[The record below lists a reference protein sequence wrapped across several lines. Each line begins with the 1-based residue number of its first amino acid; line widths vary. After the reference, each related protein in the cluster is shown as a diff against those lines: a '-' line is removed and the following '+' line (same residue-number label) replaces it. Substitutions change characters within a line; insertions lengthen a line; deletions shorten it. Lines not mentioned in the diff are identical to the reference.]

1 MAISNATQ
9 FRLLLWKNWLLQKR
23 RVVVTTLQ
31 ILLPPLF
38 AFIVLLLRMPVD
50 SEFISTP
57 KIWDSFDPLT
67 LPPEL
72 TPTPTP
78 PDLMKFNFSSFNVST
93 LPSNLPNQEFD
104 SGSFDALTLPPELTP
119 TPPDLMEFNFSSFN
133 VSTLPFNLPNQDFD
147 SGSLEAST
155 LPPKLTPTPPDLM
168 EFNFSSFNVST
179 LPSNLPNQDFDSG
192 SFDASTLPPGLTP
205 TPPDLMEFN
214 LSSFNVSTLPSN
226 LPNQEFDSGSFEAST
241 LPPKLTVPNQAG
253 NMTWMLVYS
262 PNTSHAATRIAQ
274 VVTRI
279 LDITPFPIGT
289 VHHYIHT
296 YITICIARCVDSTEY
311 MSNQRRW
318 RQSLADYLL
327 MLLTIFFYLT
337 CEVSFIF
344 SEVTRVTRYQSVTP
358 KIILRLD
365 LVIRSE

>member
-78 PDLMKFNFSSFNVST
+78 PDLMEFNFSSFNVST
-93 LPSNLPNQEFD
+93 LPSNLPNQDFD
-104 SGSFDALTLPPELTP
+104 SGSF
-119 TPPDLMEFNFSSFN
+119 
-133 VSTLPFNLPNQDFD
+133 
-147 SGSLEAST
+147 EAST
-155 LPPKLTPTPPDLM
+155 LPPELTPTPPDLM

-192 SFDASTLPPGLTP
+192 SF
-205 TPPDLMEFN
+205 
-214 LSSFNVSTLPSN
+214 
-226 LPNQEFDSGSFEAST
+226 EAST
-241 LPPKLTVPNQAG
+241 LPPNLTVPNQAG

-262 PNTSHAATRIAQ
+262 PNTSYAATRIAQ

>member
-78 PDLMKFNFSSFNVST
+78 PDLM
-93 LPSNLPNQEFD
+93 
-104 SGSFDALTLPPELTP
+104 
-119 TPPDLMEFNFSSFN
+119 EFNFSSFN
-133 VSTLPFNLPNQDFD
+133 ASTLPSNLPNQDFD
-147 SGSLEAST
+147 SGSFEAST
-155 LPPKLTPTPPDLM
+155 LPPELTPTPPDLM

-192 SFDASTLPPGLTP
+192 SF
-205 TPPDLMEFN
+205 
-214 LSSFNVSTLPSN
+214 
-226 LPNQEFDSGSFEAST
+226 EAST
-241 LPPKLTVPNQAG
+241 LPPNLTVPNQAG

-262 PNTSHAATRIAQ
+262 PNTSYAATRIAQ

>member
-78 PDLMKFNFSSFNVST
+78 PDLM
-93 LPSNLPNQEFD
+93 
-104 SGSFDALTLPPELTP
+104 
-119 TPPDLMEFNFSSFN
+119 
-133 VSTLPFNLPNQDFD
+133 
-147 SGSLEAST
+147 
-155 LPPKLTPTPPDLM
+155 

-192 SFDASTLPPGLTP
+192 SF
-205 TPPDLMEFN
+205 
-214 LSSFNVSTLPSN
+214 
-226 LPNQEFDSGSFEAST
+226 EAST
-241 LPPKLTVPNQAG
+241 LPPNLTVPNQAG
-253 NMTWMLVYS
+253 NMTWMLVFS